1 MNEAKTTLCSLF
13 LLLHL
18 QQETPGCRP
27 VFPRPAERPRTPAD
41 PPETLGAEEEARRR
55 RRQEP
60 SFIRRHAGHRQHGL
74 PVQPAVL
81 LPQLPAARQ
90 LERRWRTWSL
100 TVTSFQTQPSKTQTS
115 CTFLCRIKPTCHFAS
130 RILSY
135 LLLRANI
142 CATCSLISR
151 PATSVI
157 T

>member
-1 MNEAKTTLCSLF
+1 MNEAKTTLCFLF

-27 VFPRPAERPRTPAD
+27 VFPRPAERTRTPAD
-41 PPETLGAEEEARRR
+41 PPETLGAEEEAGRWRRR

-90 LERRWRTWSL
+90 LEA
-100 TVTSFQTQPSKTQTS
+100 TSADAEFNSYIFSKTQTS
-115 CTFLCRIKPTCHFAS
+115 CTFLYRIKPTCHFTS

-135 LLLRANI
+135 FLLKANI
-142 CATCSLISR
+142 CATCSLISP

-157 T
+157 I

>member
-1 MNEAKTTLCSLF
+1 MNEAKTTLCFLF

-27 VFPRPAERPRTPAD
+27 VFPRPAERTRTPAD
-41 PPETLGAEEEARRR
+41 PPETLGAEEEAGRWRR

-90 LERRWRTWSL
+90 LERRRRTRSL
-100 TVTSFQTQPSKTQTS
+100 TVTSFRKLKPAAPF
-115 CTFLCRIKPTCHFAS
+115 CTESNRLV
-130 RILSY
+130 
-135 LLLRANI
+135 
-142 CATCSLISR
+142 IS
-151 PATSVI
+151 PPEY
-157 T
+157 